1 MNFVYVH
8 THDSGRVMQ
17 PYGYAAENPA
27 LMELAREGTVFRQMY
42 CTAPTCS
49 PSRAGMLTGMTP
61 HECGMLGLAHRG
73 WMLNDYSKHMGNYLR
88 TQGYHTALI
97 GVHHECDKKD
107 ASPIGYSEWYYR
119 AGKGNNDTD
128 RGHLE
133 KVNEFLG
140 RAGDLGKPFFL
151 SFGMRNTHRPWPK
164 ATDPQPDYVLPPYP
178 VADTPETRRDYCDYL
193 ESLSRADECLGEVMA
208 SLKENGLWD
217 DTILLFTTDHGL
229 AVPGA
234 KCNMYD
240 SGIGVAFILRR
251 PGQKHAVCDALCS
264 QIDLFPTVCDLLGVK
279 KPEWLEGRS
288 MMPLLDGNAEEINEF
303 VFSEVTFHATYEP
316 MRCVRSKRY
325 KLIRFYDGGEL
336 KKAPNVDESA
346 AKKLYFSTPLSRMP
360 KPREMF
366 FDLAADP
373 GERVDLLEGGRLEA
387 SDEYRAEYAKH
398 SAALDDWMQRTDD
411 PMLRGGNMYTLGKG
425 KIINPLDGWAPDHET
440 MYVIG
445 DRD

>member
-1 MNFVYVH
+1 M
-8 THDSGRVMQ
+8 
-17 PYGYAAENPA
+17 
-27 LMELAREGTVFRQMY
+27 
-42 CTAPTCS
+42 
-49 PSRAGMLTGMTP
+49 
-61 HECGMLGLAHRG
+61 
-73 WMLNDYSKHMGNYLR
+73 
-88 TQGYHTALI
+88 
-97 GVHHECDKKD
+97 
-107 ASPIGYSEWYYR
+107 
-119 AGKGNNDTD
+119 
-128 RGHLE
+128 
-133 KVNEFLG
+133 
-140 RAGDLGKPFFL
+140 
-151 SFGMRNTHRPWPK
+151 
-164 ATDPQPDYVLPPYP
+164 LPPYP
-178 VADTPETRRDYCDYL
+178 VADTPEARRDYCDYL

-229 AVPGA
+229 AVPGE

-373 GERVDLLEGGRLEA
+373 GENVWTCLRAADLRRATSIARNMQSIPRRLTTGCSAPTIRCCAGRICIP
-387 SDEYRAEYAKH
+387 
-398 SAALDDWMQRTDD
+398 SARERSSTRSTVGRRT
-411 PMLRGGNMYTLGKG
+411 MKRCTL
-425 KIINPLDGWAPDHET
+425 
-440 MYVIG
+440 
-445 DRD
+445 

>member
-1 MNFVYVH
+1 
-8 THDSGRVMQ
+8 
-17 PYGYAAENPA
+17 
-27 LMELAREGTVFRQMY
+27 
-42 CTAPTCS
+42 
-49 PSRAGMLTGMTP
+49 
-61 HECGMLGLAHRG
+61 
-73 WMLNDYSKHMGNYLR
+73 
-88 TQGYHTALI
+88 
-97 GVHHECDKKD
+97 
-107 ASPIGYSEWYYR
+107 
-119 AGKGNNDTD
+119 
-128 RGHLE
+128 
-133 KVNEFLG
+133 
-140 RAGDLGKPFFL
+140 
-151 SFGMRNTHRPWPK
+151 
-164 ATDPQPDYVLPPYP
+164 
-178 VADTPETRRDYCDYL
+178 
-193 ESLSRADECLGEVMA
+193 MA

-279 KPEWLEGRS
+279 KPKWLEGRS

-398 SAALDDWMQRTDD
+398 SAALDDRMQRTDD
-411 PMLRGGNMYTLGKG
+411 PMLRGENMYTLGKG